1 MADQIDWVALAV
13 FLFFF
18 ILVTV
23 MGFFAARWKAGP
35 VSEHLDE
42 WGLGGRQFGT
52 WITWFLVG
60 GDFYTAYTVIAV
72 PALVYAVGA
81 YGFFALPYTIIVYP
95 FVFAVM
101 PVLWKVAHANGHVTA
116 ADVVHGTYNS
126 RGLELAVAITGL
138 VATMPYIALQLIGMG
153 VVIKA
158 MGLTGELPLVA
169 AFVILALYTYSSGL
183 RAPALIAFVKDIMIY
198 IVVLVAVVIVP
209 AKLGGYGAVFAAA
222 NDAFTAKGGA
232 TGLILKPAQMLPY
245 ATLALGSALAAFMYP
260 HTLTG
265 IFASKSADTIRKNA
279 ILLPAYT
286 LLLGL
291 IALMGYMAYAAN
303 IKVTS
308 NNDVVPVLFK
318 VLFPSWFAGFAFAA
332 IAIGAL
338 VPAAVMSIG
347 AANLFTRNVWK
358 SYVDPGISHAGEAAV
373 AKIASLVVK
382 LGALA
387 FTLFLPTQYALDLQ
401 LLGGLW
407 ILQTF
412 PALVFGLFTRWFRA
426 EGLLLGW
433 AVGILWGS
441 WTAWS
446 NGLKAAR
453 DHRPRRRQ
461 LCVLCRARRAD
472 PQCRRRGD
480 HHPHR
485 RAGLARP
492 ARRYCSILIL
502 AALATSPQRAMS
514 AARIFAK
521 IPPTSC
527 RPIRCRAVLGARS
540 HPATA
545 RSASIRPRAFLT
557 IAGGVAFGA
566 KMPLHNTA
574 STSAPASFK
583 VGTSGRSSI
592 RLGVATAKRARR
604 AALDLADHRAGIR
617 DGRGD
622 LPGNHRQHRLVG
634 ALVGNDLHRRAGLL
648 LEQLGHQLERGG

>member
-1 MADQIDWVALAV
+1 MADQIEWVALSV
-13 FLFFF
+13 FTFFF
-18 ILVTV
+18 LLVTV

-81 YGFFALPYTIIVYP
+81 YGFFALPYTVIVYP

-101 PVLWKVAHANGHVTA
+101 PILWKTAHANGHVTA
-116 ADVVHGTYNS
+116 ADVVQGNFNS
-126 RGLELAVAITGL
+126 RGLELAVAITGM

-158 MGLTGELPLVA
+158 MGLTGELPIIA

-198 IVVLVAVVIVP
+198 IVVLVAVVVVP
-209 AKLGGYGAVFAAA
+209 AKLGGYGAVFSAA
-222 NDAFTAKGGA
+222 NDAFNAKGGA
-232 TGLILKPAQMLPY
+232 TGLTLKPSQMLPY

-291 IALMGYMAYAAN
+291 IALLGYMAYAAN
-303 IKVTS
+303 IKVAS
-308 NNDVVPVLFK
+308 PNDVVPALFK

-358 SYVDPGISHAGEAAV
+358 SYVNPDISHAGEAAV

-382 LGALA
+382 LGALI
-387 FTLFLPTQYALDLQ
+387 FTLFLPVQYALDLQ

-433 AVGILWGS
+433 ATGILWGS

-446 NGLKAAR
+446 NGLKPLATLDLGGNSYVFYVGLGALILNIAVAAIATVIAGLIS
-453 DHRPRRRQ
+453 PG
-461 LCVLCRARRAD
+461 
-472 PQCRRRGD
+472 RRGV
-480 HHPHR
+480 
-485 RAGLARP
+485 
-492 ARRYCSILIL
+492 I
-502 AALATSPQRAMS
+502 
-514 AARIFAK
+514 
-521 IPPTSC
+521 
-527 RPIRCRAVLGARS
+527 ARS
-540 HPATA
+540 
-545 RSASIRPRAFLT
+545 
-557 IAGGVAFGA
+557 
-566 KMPLHNTA
+566 
-574 STSAPASFK
+574 
-583 VGTSGRSSI
+583 
-592 RLGVATAKRARR
+592 
-604 AALDLADHRAGIR
+604 
-617 DGRGD
+617 
-622 LPGNHRQHRLVG
+622 
-634 ALVGNDLHRRAGLL
+634 
-648 LEQLGHQLERGG
+648 